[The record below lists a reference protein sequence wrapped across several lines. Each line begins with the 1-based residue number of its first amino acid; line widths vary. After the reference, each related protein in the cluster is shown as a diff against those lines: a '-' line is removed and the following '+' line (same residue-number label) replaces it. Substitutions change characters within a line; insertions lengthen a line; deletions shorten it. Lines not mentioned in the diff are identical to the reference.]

1 MFYVTTD
8 KQKKGVVMAVKR
20 RKTKKKAAY
29 GGGGTRAKSKGRA
42 TAMKRVSRPA
52 KRMVKKVVSRR
63 SSPSRPG
70 GGKGGKP

>member
-1 MFYVTTD
+1 
-8 KQKKGVVMAVKR
+8 MAIKR
-20 RKTKKKAAY
+20 KKTKKRATY
-29 GGGGTRAKSKGRA
+29 GSGAGKTRSKGRA

-63 SSPSRPG
+63 SRPSRPG